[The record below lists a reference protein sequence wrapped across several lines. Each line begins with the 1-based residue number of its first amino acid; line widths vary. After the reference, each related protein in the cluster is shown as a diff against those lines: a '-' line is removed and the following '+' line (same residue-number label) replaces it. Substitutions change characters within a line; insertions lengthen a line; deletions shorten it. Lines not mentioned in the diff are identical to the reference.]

1 MEQNL
6 NFLLKTRLDEL
17 SVLEEEL
24 HDCKSIVKRKMHM
37 RDIVHAKLY
46 SKTTE
51 IIDILKSN
59 YDKLS

>member
-1 MEQNL
+1 MEQTL
-6 NFLLKTRLDEL
+6 NSLLKNKLDEL
-17 SVLEEEL
+17 SVLETEL
-24 HDCKSIVKRKMHM
+24 HDCKSVVKGKMHM
-37 RDIVHAKLY
+37 RDIVRAKLY

>member
-17 SVLEEEL
+17 SVLEEGL
-24 HDCKSIVKRKMHM
+24 HDCKSIVKGKMHM

-46 SKTTE
+46 SKTIE
-51 IIDILKSN
+51 IIELLKLN
-59 YDKLS
+59 YDKF

>member
-1 MEQNL
+1 MKANL
-6 NFLLKTRLDEL
+6 NSLLKDKLNEL
-17 SVLEEEL
+17 QVLEKEL
-24 HDCKSIVKRKMHM
+24 HDCKSVVKGKMHM

-46 SKTTE
+46 SKTIE